1 VLSSLGRKVPVTF
14 VAFKIWI
21 RERPGVKR
29 LFRKCKKGE
38 HLICVREGETGKRGL
53 MGLMFS
59 LIFLKSVFQL
69 SRCLSEHAYTLFLLF
84 GGLG

>member
-1 VLSSLGRKVPVTF
+1 VLPFLGRKISVTL
-14 VAFKIWI
+14 VASKIWI

-38 HLICVREGETGKRGL
+38 HLICAREGETGKRGL

-59 LIFLKSVFQL
+59 LIFLKSISKL
-69 SRCLSEHAYTLFLLF
+69 SRFLSEHAYTLFLVF